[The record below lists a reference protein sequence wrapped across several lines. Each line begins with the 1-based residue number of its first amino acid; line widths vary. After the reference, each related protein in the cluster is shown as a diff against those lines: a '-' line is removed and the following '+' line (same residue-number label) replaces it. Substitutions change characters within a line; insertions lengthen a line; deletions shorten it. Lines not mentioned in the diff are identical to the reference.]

1 MSIKQKILETL
12 KENNVNPNI
21 IRKVPTVKLTVG
33 VETTSAKFKK
43 LYEQLTR
50 ARYKP
55 ELKED
60 GKSMWIGNVCIA
72 ENVSGKAWIYPA
84 NFLKFTEENLE
95 EGKTSEKIDEA
106 KLTNDEFNKDAK
118 LYKTADKETRIE
130 LEKKWGPRSAYFV
143 STKHI

>member
-1 MSIKQKILETL
+1 MSIKEKILTSL

-21 IRKVPTVKLTVG
+21 IKKVPTVKLTVG

-43 LYEQLTR
+43 LYDQLTR

-72 ENVSGKAWIYPA
+72 ENIAGKAWIYPA
-84 NFLKFTEENLE
+84 NFLKFTEESLE
-95 EGKTSEKIDEA
+95 EGKTSDGKPFVPPEKPSREEA
-106 KLTNDEFNKDAK
+106 IKRTLERLANELKAKQGKNSHNPTQNVKMNKK
-118 LYKTADKETRIE
+118 
-130 LEKKWGPRSAYFV
+130 
-143 STKHI
+143 